1 MRDDWGGASGSGSSK
16 AGAGCPGPPG
26 AQSLSVP
33 RTTTSESPVEGTSLA
48 VLWLRLHASNA
59 WGMGLISGQRTK
71 IPHTHGCGQKKN
83 KRITRGFIINMGS
96 QLHPALWLVWELAF
110 KPAAP

>member
-1 MRDDWGGASGSGSSK
+1 MRDAWGGASRSGSSK

-33 RTTTSESPVEGTSLA
+33 RTTTSESPEGRTSLA
-48 VLWLRLHASNA
+48 VLWLRLHSSST
-59 WGMGLISGQRTK
+59 WGMGLMRSQKTK
-71 IPHTHGCGQKKN
+71 ILHAHGCGQKKRTT
-83 KRITRGFIINMGS
+83 KGFIINMGS
-96 QLHPALWLVWELAF
+96 PLHLALWLVWELAF